1 MNEQDNPFLYGRPVE
16 RAEDLIDRET
26 ERSELLDSI
35 RSGQAVMLYGP
46 RRYGKTSLARVVAR
60 EAADE
65 WDIPAIYAD
74 LWGVS
79 SVADVVG
86 VLGRAYA
93 RVSGVFRV
101 RRFLADLLGSVGF
114 RVHLGRTLT
123 VSYKGTATD
132 QEERAAL
139 RALLEVPQRLASRA
153 DGGRILVVLD
163 EFGEILNVPGEPDA
177 LMRSAFQASPD
188 VSFLFMGSKRSLMD
202 GLFSDRKRPF
212 YNFGRRMELGRLPY
226 EALGEFIET
235 KFETAG
241 GRITAEA
248 VDVLL
253 DLSQGHPHRAQ
264 QLAFHAF
271 RLARTSGEAVDEET
285 ALAAKDEALDEA
297 EPEFRAILD
306 EMSPPR
312 RAAFVALCKEPTDE
326 PHSRPYMR
334 RHGIKGSGALSSAL
348 NGLTASGYLE
358 NKKPGGRPEPTDP
371 LLALWVSERMNGS

>member
-1 MNEQDNPFLYGRPVE
+1 MNDQGNPFLYGRPVE
-16 RAEDLIDRET
+16 RADELIDREG
-26 ERSELLDSI
+26 ERAELLDSI
-35 RSGQAVMLYGP
+35 RSGQPVMVYGP
-46 RRYGKTSLARVVAR
+46 RRYGKTSIARVVEQ

-65 WDIPAIYAD
+65 WGILAVHAD

-79 SVADVVG
+79 STADIVG

-93 RVSGVFRV
+93 QVSGVFRV

-114 RVHLGRTLT
+114 SVNLGRTLS
-123 VSYKGTATD
+123 VSYQGSATAE
-132 QEERAAL
+132 EERAAL
-139 RALLEVPQRLASRA
+139 RALLEVPQRLAPRA
-153 DGGRILVVLD
+153 AGGRVLVVLD
-163 EFGEILNVPGEPDA
+163 EFGEVLNVPGEPDA

-202 GLFSDRKRPF
+202 GLFTDRRRPF

-226 EALGEFIET
+226 EPLGEFVEG
-235 KFETAG
+235 KFEVAG
-241 GRITAEA
+241 GEITPEG

-253 DLSQGHPHRAQ
+253 DLNQGHPHRAQ

-271 RLARTSGEAVDEET
+271 RLAKASGEAADEET
-285 ALAAKDEALDEA
+285 ALAARDAALDEA

-326 PHSRPYMR
+326 PYSRPYMR
-334 RHGIKGSGALSSAL
+334 RHGIKGSGALKSAL
-348 NGLTASGYLE
+348 DQLAASGYLE
-358 NKKPGGRPEPTDP
+358 KKRTDARPEPTDL
-371 LLALWVSERMNGS
+371 LLALWIRERMNGS